1 MSPDGGLS
9 IFVVLLHCCL
19 KSEMML
25 VFEVMVLEEAM
36 QVMEWI
42 VGIGVDTT
50 IMLQ

>member
-9 IFVVLLHCCL
+9 IFAGLLHCCL
-19 KSEMML
+19 KSQMMF
-25 VFEVMVLEEAM
+25 VFEVMVLEEAI

-42 VGIGVDTT
+42 VGIEVDVR